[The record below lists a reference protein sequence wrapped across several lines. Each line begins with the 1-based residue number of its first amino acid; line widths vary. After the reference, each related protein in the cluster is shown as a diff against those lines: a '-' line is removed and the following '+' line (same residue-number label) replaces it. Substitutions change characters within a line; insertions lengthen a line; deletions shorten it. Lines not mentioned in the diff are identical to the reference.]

1 MEITGSVALVTGA
14 NRGLGRVFARALL
27 DAGAAKVYAGARDV
41 TSVTEPGV
49 TPVALDVTDHASV
62 ARAAQEL
69 GDVSILVNNAGIAT
83 GASPLAEDA
92 LAAAQRE
99 LDVNYFGVMAMSR
112 AFAPVLAANGG
123 GALVNMLSALSW
135 VSFPGSGTYAASKA
149 AAWSLTNALRTM
161 LRPQGTFV
169 VGVHAGY
176 IDTDMTARI
185 TDPKIAPEQV
195 ADALVAGLL
204 AGDEEVLADEVSR
217 QAKAALPQDLQLIYP
232 AIQQRYDEAV
242 AAATR

>member
-1 MEITGSVALVTGA
+1 MEIKGSVALVTGA

-27 DAGAAKVYAGARDV
+27 DAGAAKVYGAARDAS
-41 TSVTEPGV
+41 SVTEPGV
-49 TPVALDVTDHASV
+49 TPVQLDVTDHASI

-69 GDVSILVNNAGIAT
+69 TDVTLLVNNAGIAT
-83 GASPLAEDA
+83 GASPLDEDA
-92 LAAAQRE
+92 VAAAQRE
-99 LDVNYFGVMAMSR
+99 LDVNYFGPMALSR

-135 VSFPGSGTYAASKA
+135 VAYPSSGTYSASKS
-149 AAWSLTNALRTM
+149 AAWSLTNSLRTM
-161 LRPQGTFV
+161 LRPQGTLV

-176 IDTDMTARI
+176 IDTDMTERI

-204 AGDEEVLADEVSR
+204 ADAEEVLADDVSR
-217 QAKAALPQDLQLIYP
+217 TAKAALPQDLELIYP
-232 AIQQRYDEAV
+232 GVQQRYDAAV
-242 AAATR
+242 GAATS